1 MVKNSA
7 KKYII
12 SKIVKQINRTI
23 TRKPAAIGG
32 LEGFQAVQ
40 STFL

>member
-23 TRKPAAIGG
+23 TGNWQG
-32 LEGFQAVQ
+32 TGN
-40 STFL
+40 S